1 MTTDVEVCVKRGGKV
16 IATILRP
23 LRELNGLPAV
33 TYKGQLYVVERGCIS
48 IGAACEPALTE
59 QGVDVAANGSPLAS
73 KVDAGSP
80 AGPGIEDLRENAS
93 TWKIDPISEPP
104 FARVIV
110 DAGPGTGKTHAACAR
125 VAAMIADDVSA
136 TRILLI
142 SFTRTAVAEIRSRI
156 ARSLTDPA
164 DASSVRIVTLDAFA
178 WSVQSGYALDA
189 KLTGKFEDNIERARR
204 LIEEDLDVQED
215 LARIEHL
222 IIDEAQ
228 DIVGVRA
235 DLVLSL
241 IESLDEGCGVTVFAD
256 RAQAIYGFNEG
267 PRRQSEGTNL
277 LDDLEARGYRPVEL
291 RKVHRTS
298 DPNLLAIF
306 TGLRHEI
313 LSTSGVGLES
323 HVRKEIQRLAHG
335 NLEAP
340 NKLNLAEVPE
350 DSLVLLRNRLD
361 VLNISSFSGTSPH
374 RLRLSGLP
382 ACIRPWVGGMFWD
395 YVQRRINR
403 SEFENLWDDRKLEA
417 PYGPDEAWARCIQ
430 VAGESAQ
437 VVDLHKLRNAL
448 ARPNPPMLFCSAEFG
463 HAGPIVGTIHASKGR
478 EASNVYLYLPAH
490 PSADATGE
498 ESRVMFVGAT
508 RPRDRLLVGATGSAG
523 CFHTDGRVW
532 RRVRKNLQI
541 EVGRPSDIEAS
552 GLVGRSSF
560 ARQEAALASQFAL
573 NHSPVRD
580 RMVISSQ
587 ESLDWRFALNSGDL
601 RLAVMSER
609 FKSDMDNIGHQAQA
623 RIAWLGH
630 CRSLGVRT
638 MAVSPESS
646 AAEQLLEPW
655 KSSGFLFAPLL
666 SSLSLAPLRPR

>member
-1 MTTDVEVCVKRGGKV
+1 MEVEVRVKQSGRV

-33 TYKGQLYVVERGCIS
+33 TYKGQLYAVESGCIS
-48 IGAACEPALTE
+48 IGSACEVPSTGSGVGSNGPASNP
-59 QGVDVAANGSPLAS
+59 DPH
-73 KVDAGSP
+73 AGSP
-80 AGPGIEDLRENAS
+80 AGPGIEDLRQDAA
-93 TWKIDPISEPP
+93 TWNVDPISEPP
-104 FARVIV
+104 SARVIV

-125 VAAMIADDVSA
+125 VSAMIADDISA
-136 TRILLI
+136 TKILLV

-156 ARSLTDPA
+156 ARSLADPG

-189 KLTGKFEDNIERARR
+189 KLTGKFEDNIERASR
-204 LIEEDLDVQED
+204 LIEEDMDVQDD
-215 LARIEHL
+215 LAKIEHL

-235 DLVLSL
+235 DLVLS
-241 IESLDEGCGVTVFAD
+241 IIDSLAEGCGVTVFAD
-256 RAQAIYGFNEG
+256 RAQAIYGFAEG
-267 PRRQSEGTNL
+267 PRRHSEGTNL
-277 LDDLEARGYRPVEL
+277 LDDLEARGYRSIAL
-291 RKVHRTS
+291 AKVHRTS

-306 TGLRHEI
+306 EGLRHQI

-323 HVRKEIQRLAHG
+323 HVRQEIQRMAHG
-335 NLEAP
+335 VLESP
-340 NKLNLAEVPE
+340 SSLNLAEVPE
-350 DSLVLLRNRLD
+350 DTLVLLRNRFD
-361 VLNISSFSGTSPH
+361 VLTTSSYAGVSPH

-382 ACIRPWVGGMFWD
+382 ACIRPWVGRMFWD
-395 YVQRRINR
+395 YVQRRISR
-403 SEFENLWDDRKLEA
+403 SEFENRWVDRKIEA
-417 PYGPDEAWARCIQ
+417 PYGLDEAWNRCIQ
-430 VAGESAQ
+430 VAGDSTQ

-448 ARPNPPMLFCSAEFG
+448 ARANPPMLFCSAEFG

-478 EASNVYLYLPAH
+478 EASTVYLYLPAN
-490 PSADATGE
+490 PSADTTGE

-508 RPRDRLLVGATGSAG
+508 RPRDRLLVGATGGGS
-523 CFHTDGRVW
+523 CSHTDGRAW
-532 RRVRKNLQI
+532 HRGKKNIRI
-541 EVGRPSDIEAS
+541 EVGRPSDIEPS
-552 GLVGRSSF
+552 GLVGRSFF
-560 ARQEAALASQFAL
+560 ARQEAALESQHAL

-587 ESLDWRFALNSGDL
+587 ESLDWRFALNSGEL

-609 FKSDMDNIGHQAQA
+609 FKSEMDSLGHKLQA

-638 MAVSPESS
+638 MAVTPEGPV
-646 AAEQLLEPW
+646 AEQLLEPW

-666 SSLSLAPLRPR
+666 SSLSLAPRRPR